1 VVAPSCLDQALH
13 DPADGV
19 VHVRMVAAAVA
30 EDDDEKV
37 ELGLVDNLR
46 PLSWVLL
53 LVHHDVVVVLA
64 GVEEEAVEAEE

>member
-1 VVAPSCLDQALH
+1 
-13 DPADGV
+13 
-19 VHVRMVAAAVA
+19 MVAAAVA